1 MISTK
6 IMQGLLAVYVILTFL
21 SAFERNWGRAL
32 YFGGAAILTIGV
44 LVGTR

>member
-6 IMQGLLAVYVILTFL
+6 VMQGLLAVYVILTFL
-21 SAFERNWGRAL
+21 SACEKNWGRAL
-32 YFGGAAILTIGV
+32 YWLGACIITIGV